1 MTWENLNDWQ
11 LPADIAEDLAM
22 PKLERYQTA
31 EHWNDVFMPPP
42 PNVNTGLK
50 LDDLVPKPQVP
61 QQVYFPQMPGVMST
75 DFARQQPVQ
84 PVYPMQA
91 MPPPFQPA
99 VPVVMPNMGPCR
111 WDQMPRART
120 ACRMQRV

>member
-11 LPADIAEDLAM
+11 LPPDIAEDPAM

-31 EHWNDVFMPPP
+31 TWENEVSMPPP
-42 PNVNTGLK
+42 PNVNTSGPGLK
-50 LDDLVPKPQVP
+50 LDDLAPKPPVP
-61 QQVYFPQMPGVMST
+61 QQVYFPQMPAMSP

-84 PVYPMQA
+84 PVYPMPMQA
-91 MPPPFQPA
+91 MPPQYQPA

-111 WDQMPRART
+111 WDQMPQA
-120 ACRMQRV
+120 